1 VEEVEEEGEE
11 EVSMMNGRV
20 VNASLVLHGTSSM
33 PAYRQHGPRIY
44 NEDFSILKSPYKV
57 DTAVS
62 SVSDADNIQFSW
74 NNLVGIDSS
83 QRWFDF

>member
-1 VEEVEEEGEE
+1 
-11 EVSMMNGRV
+11 MK
-20 VNASLVLHGTSSM
+20 
-33 PAYRQHGPRIY
+33 Q
-44 NEDFSILKSPYKV
+44 YKV